1 MTCWPVSTRVG
12 NVKNNEPSLIEPVAA
27 QSGPLLTRNWRQPEP
42 LRKEQPCWWK
52 LRWSQNGGRMWSM
65 IPAIVIVLSQTAQA
79 APASKSGKWCFDR
92 GQNAQLCEDTEDA
105 CNKLREIN
113 TEIVRSPCKP
123 PETQVSPNEPPA
135 PPNPER
141 QAPTQQ

>member
-1 MTCWPVSTRVG
+1 
-12 NVKNNEPSLIEPVAA
+12 
-27 QSGPLLTRNWRQPEP
+27 
-42 LRKEQPCWWK
+42 
-52 LRWSQNGGRMWSM
+52 MWSM

-113 TEIVRSPCKP
+113 TEIKAA
-123 PETQVSPNEPPA
+123 TA
-135 PPNPER
+135 PSRNAGAATLPMIR
-141 QAPTQQ
+141 DS